1 MDVLESKSR
10 GGSTFLALLAGVAA
24 GAALGT
30 LLAPDKGSK
39 TRERIARGAK
49 DLSDQLVA
57 RGEES
62 LEALR
67 DLSMKMVPFRNE
79 GRSST
84 SSTTGSRRHRASTG
98 TRRRTRSTRST
109 GTTSSSSTTGA

>member
-1 MDVLESKSR
+1 MDVLERKSR

-39 TRERIARGAK
+39 TRERLARSAK
-49 DLSDQLVA
+49 DLGDQLIA

-67 DLSMKMVPFRNE
+67 DMSIKMVPFRE
-79 GRSST
+79 GGRSSSSSSPSTRKHRT
-84 SSTTGSRRHRASTG
+84 SSG
-98 TRRRTRSTRST
+98 TRRRTRATKSS
-109 GTTSSSSTTGA
+109 GATTSSTTGA

>member
-49 DLSDQLVA
+49 DLGDPLIA

-67 DLSMKMVPFRNE
+67 DMSMKMVPFRNE
-79 GRSST
+79 GRSS
-84 SSTTGSRRHRASTG
+84 SSTSPSRRHRTSSG
-98 TRRRTRSTRST
+98 SRRRTRASKSA
-109 GTTSSSSTTGA
+109 GTTSTSSSTGA

>member
-49 DLSDQLVA
+49 DLGDQLVA

-79 GRSST
+79 GRSS
-84 SSTTGSRRHRASTG
+84 STTTG
-98 TRRRTRSTRST
+98 TRRHRTSSGSRRRTRATRST
-109 GTTSSSSTTGA
+109 GTTSSSTTGA

>member
-49 DLSDQLVA
+49 DLGDQLMT

-67 DLSMKMVPFRNE
+67 DLSMKMVSSREGGGRN
-79 GRSST
+79 SSSSSPTRKHRT
-84 SSTTGSRRHRASTG
+84 SSG
-98 TRRRTRSTRST
+98 TRRRTKATKTSGAASSGSST
-109 GTTSSSSTTGA
+109 GA

>member
-49 DLSDQLVA
+49 DLGDQLIA

-67 DLSMKMVPFRNE
+67 DMSMKMVPFRE
-79 GRSST
+79 SGRSSS
-84 SSTTGSRRHRASTG
+84 SSTSTRRHRTSSG
-98 TRRRTRSTRST
+98 TRRRTRATKSSGAASTNSST
-109 GTTSSSSTTGA
+109 GA